1 LEWKMELERVP
12 IWIVTDP
19 EGNRYRVVIE
29 EKEGKVTLVDIN
41 GIKLERRYLSTIQ
54 IFFFICLDF
63 SHSFKT
69 AL

>member
-1 LEWKMELERVP
+1 MELERVP

-41 GIKLERRYLSTIQ
+41 GIKLERRYLEVLWFLKKKGKI
-54 IFFFICLDF
+54 
-63 SHSFKT
+63 
-69 AL
+69 

>member
-1 LEWKMELERVP
+1 MELERVP

-41 GIKLERRYLSTIQ
+41 GIKLERRYLGKI
-54 IFFFICLDF
+54 
-63 SHSFKT
+63 
-69 AL
+69 

>member
-41 GIKLERRYLSTIQ
+41 GIKLERRYLEVLWFLKKKGKI
-54 IFFFICLDF
+54 
-63 SHSFKT
+63 
-69 AL
+69 